1 MPLKAT
7 PKEQL
12 TVRLSIETAES
23 LKKFANER
31 GLTISSALA
40 LAVQKLLEEEK
51 DETLI
56 SLEVIQKIQKRMENK
71 MDKVL
76 KLTKRKGK
84 QNLGD
89 ND

>member
-31 GLTISSALA
+31 ELTISSALA